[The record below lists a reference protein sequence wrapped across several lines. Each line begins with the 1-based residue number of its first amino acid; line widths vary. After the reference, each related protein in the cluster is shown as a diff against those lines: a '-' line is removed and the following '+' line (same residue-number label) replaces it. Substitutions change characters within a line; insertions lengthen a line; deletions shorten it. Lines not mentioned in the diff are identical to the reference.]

1 MALHA
6 NYSQLI
12 VALLDQAWKIHG
24 RFNRDNH
31 AAVVHFVRTH
41 VNEARERH
49 NSYSEAQQ
57 LEARVET
64 DQHFTP
70 SGNVRKFAPVEPLAD
85 EDGWK

>member
-49 NSYSEAQQ
+49 NSHSED
-57 LEARVET
+57 EALGLDSERYEPPA
-64 DQHFTP
+64 H
-70 SGNVRKFAPVEPLAD
+70 VRKFEPVEPLAD
-85 EDGWK
+85 EDGYR

>member
-31 AAVVHFVRTH
+31 AAVVNFVRTH

-49 NSYSEAQQ
+49 NSHTEAEQ
-57 LEARVET
+57 RGET
-64 DQHFTP
+64 DEHFTP
-70 SGNVRKFAPVEPLAD
+70 PAHVRKFELR
-85 EDGWK
+85 EDVSEAEEGPR